1 MESIAE
7 ELPMSERL
15 NAPMQD
21 APPNCEIS
29 QWGEWSDC
37 SSKCDTGSKTRNRR
51 YTYPERSS
59 DCSLDLYEVQPCR
72 GNEADC
78 PPPREPNGTP
88 TLLPPATNM
97 GMGSYSYDGYEEEDP
112 TCQTSDWSPWSPCSK
127 KCGSGFQRR
136 TRMYLI
142 PFVPDRSCD
151 VRLYDKQDCYG
162 TASDCDNY
170 GYFRDSYSSVDE
182 YEKST
187 KHVIEN
193 NNEQEI
199 SRNMLELDN
208 YDDTPIEDIC
218 SAEMDPGNCHSMY
231 ERWYYDSS
239 ARRCMTFK
247 FTGCYGNKNNFAT
260 KEKCE
265 SMCLDS
271 TVQEQQQ
278 QPVEEQP
285 SQNYWSSMQGSRRN
299 QYDSSLTANDFDQ
312 SYNQFQALNYMRET
326 VPLEEQ
332 PQEEIPL
339 RPQVPL
345 DHGTEIDC
353 HVSAWGTW
361 TECSKSC
368 GTGGWQTRH
377 REVLINPS
385 TYGKACPKKM
395 MRRKKC
401 RQMPC
406 PSDTTYWYQGSWRHM
421 VDPGDE

>member
-1 MESIAE
+1 MTDM
-7 ELPMSERL
+7 LF
-15 NAPMQD
+15 
-21 APPNCEIS
+21 
-29 QWGEWSDC
+29 
-37 SSKCDTGSKTRNRR
+37 
-51 YTYPERSS
+51 
-59 DCSLDLYEVQPCR
+59 LYLQ
-72 GNEADC
+72 
-78 PPPREPNGTP
+78 
-88 TLLPPATNM
+88 
-97 GMGSYSYDGYEEEDP
+97 
-112 TCQTSDWSPWSPCSK
+112 
-127 KCGSGFQRR
+127 
-136 TRMYLI
+136 
-142 PFVPDRSCD
+142 
-151 VRLYDKQDCYG
+151 
-162 TASDCDNY
+162 
-170 GYFRDSYSSVDE
+170 
-182 YEKST
+182 
-187 KHVIEN
+187 
-193 NNEQEI
+193 
-199 SRNMLELDN
+199 
-208 YDDTPIEDIC
+208 
-218 SAEMDPGNCHSMY
+218 PGNCHSMY

-368 GTGGWQTRH
+368 GTGGWQTVRISLKTKISCF
-377 REVLINPS
+377 EAKELFSETP
-385 TYGKACPKKM
+385 
-395 MRRKKC
+395 
-401 RQMPC
+401 
-406 PSDTTYWYQGSWRHM
+406 GSA
-421 VDPGDE
+421 DQS